1 MLVGG
6 QQLMVSIMAQINITN
21 MKQYLAALLL
31 SIIGIF
37 SPITPLMLTVGFLIA
52 TDFIL
57 ALWKAFKKK
66 EQITS
71 RKMYNTVPKIL
82 IYNLMIMSVFL
93 LEKYIIQSGDN
104 LLAKVAATTIGLTE
118 FKSILESFK
127 SLTGIDLMDKF
138 KDMFSRGE
146 SKTKSK

>member
-1 MLVGG
+1 
-6 QQLMVSIMAQINITN
+6 
-21 MKQYLAALLL
+21 
-31 SIIGIF
+31 
-37 SPITPLMLTVGFLIA
+37 
-52 TDFIL
+52 
-57 ALWKAFKKK
+57 
-66 EQITS
+66 
-71 RKMYNTVPKIL
+71 MYNTVPKIL